1 MRNADVARLLE
12 DIAASLEL
20 RGDSP
25 FRIRAYQDAARNVSL
40 LDEDIATLH
49 QEERLDEVPGVGP
62 SISQKIAEYLDLGHS
77 PYLEELIGEI
87 PSGVFDLLRVPGIGP
102 RKAKLLYDRLRVTS
116 LSALAQAAREHR
128 IREVPGMGAKTEA
141 NILQELDRLSQ
152 RNVRLPL
159 YVAWPLAERVA
170 HGLRVA
176 LDGGRGA
183 SGAALVEP
191 AGSIRR
197 RRETV
202 GDIDLLVA
210 SDDPERVLRAVRDLP
225 LTQEVVASG
234 STKITFLTREQ
245 VQVDVRIVPRES
257 WGAALLYFT
266 GSKAHNIALRD
277 RAIAQGW
284 KLNEYGL
291 FDGRGKRLASETEE
305 AVYAALGLEWIPP
318 ELREQ
323 SGEIELAAQHRLPR
337 LLSERDVLG
346 DFHLHSTYS
355 DGRNTLR
362 AMALAAK
369 DRGYG
374 FIVITDHSFG
384 LGVAQGLTEAK
395 AERQWHEI
403 RDLNRELEP
412 FRILRG
418 VELEIRAS
426 GELDFPDAVL
436 ARFDWVGA
444 SLHTATRQPCEQL
457 TRRLL
462 GALADPYVASVNHP
476 TGRIV
481 GRRAEYPV
489 DLEEVLHAAA
499 RLGKALEVNGSERM
513 DLSSDGARRAKS
525 LGVPIALS
533 SDAHSVEGL
542 DGMRM
547 AVAIARRAGL
557 GPSDVLN
564 TLSPQRLLDRFGS
577 PLRR

>member
-183 SGAALVEP
+183 SGAALLEP

-564 TLSPQRLLDRFGS
+564 TLSPQRLLDRLGP